1 MEALCLIDV
10 SKSWIYNKKKRG
22 DDKWSPR
29 KKSAIVR
36 VFPRFYSIPVRDS
49 KKWIDFCYSEL
60 LLYKPFCDIHI
71 DIGNNDDSIVATW
84 DNFIYNPW
92 HLERRQD
99 SDNNENQS
107 DSESEENDNA
117 QGTTAENEWEI
128 LSRLH
133 RAQIMQVSKIDM
145 LGRRDIDQQT
155 NWSQEF
161 QNE

>member
-10 SKSWIYNKKKRG
+10 AKSWIYNKKKRG
-22 DDKWSPR
+22 ADKWSPR

-36 VFPRFYSIPVRDS
+36 VFPRFYSIPARDS
-49 KKWIDFCYSEL
+49 KKWIDFCYSKL
-60 LLYKPFCDIHI
+60 FLYKPFHDIHI

-84 DNFIYNPW
+84 DNFRYNPW

-107 DSESEENDNA
+107 DSESKENDNA
-117 QGTTAENEWEI
+117 QGTTTKNEWEI

-133 RAQIMQVSKIDM
+133 CAQIMQVSEIDM
-145 LGRRDIDQQT
+145 LGRRDID
-155 NWSQEF
+155 
-161 QNE
+161 